1 MINVTSLNLIL
12 FLLLLSTPAPPSMP
26 AAPEVAD
33 KTKHSVTLS
42 WKPPERDGGSPIK
55 GYIIQI
61 QDEGKSDWVRV
72 NDPES
77 LHPTTEF
84 TVPSL
89 RALKRHRFRIIAV
102 NDIGES
108 DPSPSTGEVLIE
120 DIQRTCCF
128 NVSLQKMHD
137 SKKYPEVFLCLSLMF
152 PSQFSLDSGTFDHH
166 RCIGRR
172 PTVHSSWR
180 SYQDTCHHQGSPC
193 SQGNLGL

>member
-1 MINVTSLNLIL
+1 
-12 FLLLLSTPAPPSMP
+12 MP

-72 NDPES
+72 NDPDT

-89 RALKRHRFRIIAV
+89 RELKRYRFRIIAV

-108 DPSPSTGEVLIE
+108 DPSPRTSEVLVE
-120 DIQRTCCF
+120 DIQRMSNF
-128 NVSLQKMHD
+128 EVSMQD
-137 SKKYPEVFLCLSLMF
+137 IDYNFQYSEISLCLSLISPSMF
-152 PSQFSLDSGTFDHH
+152 RTQQFHLPSPSK
-166 RCIGRR
+166 
-172 PTVHSSWR
+172 
-180 SYQDTCHHQGSPC
+180 
-193 SQGNLGL
+193 